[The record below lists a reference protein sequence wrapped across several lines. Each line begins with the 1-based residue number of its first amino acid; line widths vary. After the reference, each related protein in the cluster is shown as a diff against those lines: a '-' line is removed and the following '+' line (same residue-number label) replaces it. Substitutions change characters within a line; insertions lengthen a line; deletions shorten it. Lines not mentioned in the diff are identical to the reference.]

1 MTEVTP
7 ETPMKIQ
14 EEEIKVQDGF
24 EHLIKIYDISEQNVN
39 NMKEWMALQGL
50 EDILQILGALNR
62 DPDGRMDKYEPYIS
76 TEGNQT
82 FLPRHVASNLSPL
95 SHWDREFTSN
105 HQMPTPMV
113 VTMTQGLSDVCD
125 PNFKPKRGDHHDQQ
139 RFTEKQNFVYAVLL
153 KTHQTDY
160 GRALVREHEHD
171 KEAQQILYELHQ
183 QHTDSEL
190 SRAEVLWLTTYVPNL
205 KLTDNWRGTTTQ
217 FLLHFKEQLRLLD
230 SLVPLDEQ
238 LPDSTRMVFLQRAVK
253 GVPDLRRVRILDGVM
268 TAKSGSFTTITY
280 EGYYKLLQDS
290 SFHHDKALSEASR
303 RHQIKAHEVFTEP
316 SQETHDYHHS
326 PQDDPQPTV
335 EEDTLVETYKVHMSN
350 FKCKDNPSRVFM
362 PESSGRN
369 SPQAHH

>member
-1 MTEVTP
+1 MAE
-7 ETPMKIQ
+7 
-14 EEEIKVQDGF
+14 
-24 EHLIKIYDISEQNVN
+24 LLSE
-39 NMKEWMALQGL
+39 NMK
-50 EDILQILGALNR
+50 
-62 DPDGRMDKYEPYIS
+62 
-76 TEGNQT
+76 
-82 FLPRHVASNLSPL
+82 
-95 SHWDREFTSN
+95 
-105 HQMPTPMV
+105 
-113 VTMTQGLSDVCD
+113 
-125 PNFKPKRGDHHDQQ
+125 
-139 RFTEKQNFVYAVLL
+139 
-153 KTHQTDY
+153 
-160 GRALVREHEHD
+160 
-171 KEAQQILYELHQ
+171 AQQILYELHQ
-183 QHTDSEL
+183 HHTDSEL
-190 SRAEVLWLTTYVPNL
+190 SRAEVLWLTTYVANL

-230 SLVPLDEQ
+230 GLIPLDEQ
-238 LPDSTRMVFLQRAVK
+238 LPDSTRMAFLQRAVK

-369 SPQAHH
+369 SPLRTGSSSLSTTRRFLLRLGQHLQVNSRTLPNAPRVPDGGKSRSISCHQG